1 MELFDDM
8 VRQKCGLLTDQQRSL
23 LNYRTITATERGSQ
37 TLLNSG
43 RVAETGKIAQ
53 VLSQAGNPLL
63 GMLEIQRSMAQTQ
76 ARAENIFD
84 TTTLPLANDFTFSYN
99 LPIDRILSIIDGHVA
114 QAMEGMQA
122 NQVIDS
128 ILDDITNLIGEDR
141 METLHEEKAETGS
154 FGTGNKLVDE
164 LMGAMEMARGTGDNR
179 LVDRLKGMVDMA
191 RDDAARH
198 STTERILVGQT
209 DVADER
215 ADLEEFRVQYQGRP
229 LSMLQ
234 KSYKQK
240 VQSAFGPDITDAR
253 RIALQ
258 TQGLTAPS
266 KFKNLTKQQRFD
278 MYEKL
283 WGDGPGAYQNAL
295 NHMDRIAMG
304 EIKPNPKEVK
314 TETLAE
320 LEQELGTENP
330 VVDSEQER
338 PGEGGGY

>member
-229 LSMLQ
+229 LSMLE

-304 EIKPNPKEVK
+304 EIKPNPKDVK